1 MERRERSNKYFFLI
15 FEKLPKL
22 TKLNSFGT
30 KEMLLFFCLFQL
42 SCILDGAQLLQL
54 EYKTMLHQI
63 PLKARSVSCNYNATQ
78 KILGY
83 ISYMCI
89 LLIFLVNNPNSHSGG
104 FFWLGER
111 VEEIIYLS
119 CTSLAWLQEINLNQ
133 RLIHIHILFKMT
145 EVNF

>member
-42 SCILDGAQLLQL
+42 SRILDGTQLLQL

-63 PLKARSVSCNYNATQ
+63 PLKARSVSCSYNATQ
-78 KILGY
+78 KILVC

-89 LLIFLVNNPNSHSGG
+89 LLIFLVNNPNSHSGVFLVRG
-104 FFWLGER
+104 KSWGDNLPFLHFF
-111 VEEIIYLS
+111 
-119 CTSLAWLQEINLNQ
+119 SLTARDQPKSKVDPNT
-133 RLIHIHILFKMT
+133 HTF
-145 EVNF
+145 